1 LKKEKAR
8 FYIIVFNGYFWDVKN
23 DLVSWKAK

>member
-1 LKKEKAR
+1 LKKEKTR
-8 FYIIVFNGYFWDVKN
+8 FYIIVFNGYFLNVKN